1 MTVVDTNTV
10 FVLTVLVLCYA
21 VVSGLVKKWYTAPA
35 LIFVAFGIILGP
47 FGFHVID
54 GGTSTA
60 SFTVTAQ
67 LALTVILFNQAAEL
81 DLGAAIRRG
90 GVTFRLLVIGIPVAL
105 LLGTGTALLVLPVM
119 PLWEAVC
126 LAAIVA
132 PTEVALIDALL
143 DDRRIPERIRHAL
156 STESGFYDGF
166 ALAAMLAAL
175 ALASE
180 QTDPDLGRWGWFLVR
195 TELVSA
201 VVGVG
206 IGAVGGWIV
215 GQSRRRQWMSDT
227 WAQLATIAI
236 ALVCFVVAE
245 RLHGSGF
252 VAAFA
257 GGLAFA
263 FLARRTGTQPDMAV
277 SDAAGQLLELMVFA
291 MFGGYAVIVGWR
303 DATWRVVLFAV
314 VALFVVRLIAVSL
327 ALLRSDVPWHER
339 AFIGW
344 FGPRG
349 IGTLVLGLLMV
360 ERGEIE
366 QAPLI
371 TQVVAVAVTLSL
383 VVHSA
388 TAWAGIRWL
397 GSRTGAT
404 EATPASG

>member
-1 MTVVDTNTV
+1 VGTDTV

-21 VVSGLVKKWYTAPA
+21 VVSGLVKKWYIAPA
-35 LIFVAFGIILGP
+35 LIFALFGILLGP
-47 FGFHVID
+47 FGFHLIESATD
-54 GGTSTA
+54 ATD
-60 SFTVTAQ
+60 FTVVAQ

-81 DLGAAIRRG
+81 DLSAVVRRG
-90 GVTFRLLVIGIPVAL
+90 DITFRLLVIGIPLAL
-105 LLGTGTALLVLPVM
+105 GLGTVTALLILPVM

-175 ALASE
+175 ALASD
-180 QTDPDLGRWGWFLVR
+180 QRDHDIGRWGAFLIR
-195 TELVSA
+195 TEVVSLLVGLA
-201 VVGVG
+201 
-206 IGAVGGWIV
+206 IGALFGWIIARSCKH
-215 GQSRRRQWMSDT
+215 GWMSDT
-227 WAQLATIAI
+227 WAQLATLAA
-236 ALVCFVVAE
+236 ALVCFGVAE
-245 RLHGSGF
+245 RFHGSGF

-263 FLARRTGTQPDMAV
+263 FTANRAGTRPDTQV

-303 DATWRVVLFAV
+303 DASWRVVVFAIVALFAV
-314 VALFVVRLIAVSL
+314 RFVAVFAALF
-327 ALLRSDVPWHER
+327 RSDVPLHER
-339 AFIGW
+339 SFIAW

-360 ERGEIE
+360 NRGEIE
-366 QAPLI
+366 QEPLI
-371 TQVVAVAVTLSL
+371 TQVVAVTVTLSL
-383 VVHSA
+383 ILHSA
-388 TAWAGIRWL
+388 TTYVGIRWL
-397 GSRTGAT
+397 SQREGVR
-404 EATPASG
+404 EPA